1 MISSDH
7 VHIEK
12 TIYLSLTADEWA
24 LYHIDGR
31 DDAADGLNKAVSVAL
46 NNFYKGVAIGKI
58 EEALGEY
65 SYWGANDTE
74 GHVVVRQILDLFYK

>member
-1 MISSDH
+1 MISDH
-7 VHIEK
+7 AHIEK

-46 NNFYKGVAIGKI
+46 NNFYKGVAITKI
-58 EEALGEY
+58 EAALGEY
-65 SYWGANDTE
+65 GHWGANDTE
-74 GHVVVRQILDLFYK
+74 GHVVVRQIMDLFYK

>member
-1 MISSDH
+1 MISDH
-7 VHIEK
+7 VYIEK

-58 EEALGEY
+58 EEALEKY
-65 SYWGANDTE
+65 SDWGSNDTE
-74 GHVVVRQILDLFYK
+74 GHTTVRQIMDLFYK